1 MENFEKA
8 KENFLSKEKNLSKY
22 ATKSSDAIRFKEENE
37 DIRPPFFHDI
47 DRIIHSLSYTR
58 YLNKTQVYTLNSNDH
73 VSRRITHV
81 QLVSK
86 IARTIGRAL
95 NLNEDLIEAIALG
108 HDIGHTPLGHAGEA
122 ILNRLSLKEL
132 GEYFAHNIQGVRYY
146 MSVAT
151 DGKGL
156 NLTLQ
161 TLDGIMTHNGEM
173 LSPIYEP
180 MKKDKDEFLSE
191 YNESYKDLRKSKTY
205 RPMTLEGCVVRIS
218 DIIGYIGRDIEDA
231 IRLHILTEEKVEEL
245 KQKINSIASFQFHAI
260 NNGSIVNYFI
270 LDVCSHSSPESGICL
285 SDEAF
290 AIMQEIMK
298 FNYQN
303 IYLIDRVK
311 IHSNY
316 VQLIVHSIFD
326 FLYKYKQLSSIHNKN
341 VIDELKADKDKY
353 PVTISGYIHWLEKY
367 SLMEGFER
375 ESIYGNHIIY
385 DFDHNEHAMA
395 KSIIDYLAGM
405 SDVYILKIFN
415 ELISFS

>member
-1 MENFEKA
+1 MDNFECA
-8 KENFLSKEKNLSKY
+8 KENFLRKEKDLSPY
-22 ATKSSDAIRFKEENE
+22 ATKSSDAVRFNEEKE

-108 HDIGHTPLGHAGEA
+108 HDIGHTPLGHTGEA

-146 MSVAT
+146 MYVSK
-151 DGKGL
+151 DGRGL

-180 MKKDKDEFLSE
+180 MAKDKEEFLRE
-191 YNESYKDLRKSKTY
+191 YKESYKDLEKSKKY

-231 IRLHILTEEKVEEL
+231 IMIDRFKRSDIPREIRDVLGD
-245 KQKINSIASFQFHAI
+245 
-260 NNGSIVNYFI
+260 NNRDIVNTI
-270 LDVCSHSSPESGICL
+270 VLDIINESIDKPYIKM
-285 SDEAF
+285 SDRVYKALF
-290 AIMQEIMK
+290 ALKK
-298 FNYQN
+298 FNNDNIYRYSMTKNELDYYEAGINKLYN
-303 IYLIDRVK
+303 IYLDDIKSDNKESDIYKIFLDHQSSEYLESTNIKRQVIDY
-311 IHSNY
+311 ISGMTD
-316 VQLIVHSIFD
+316 D
-326 FLYKYKQLSSIHNKN
+326 FLIREIKKY
-341 VIDELKADKDKY
+341 E
-353 PVTISGYIHWLEKY
+353 
-367 SLMEGFER
+367 
-375 ESIYGNHIIY
+375 
-385 DFDHNEHAMA
+385 
-395 KSIIDYLAGM
+395 
-405 SDVYILKIFN
+405 
-415 ELISFS
+415 

>member
-1 MENFEKA
+1 MSGRSDLMENFEKA
-8 KENFLSKEKNLSKY
+8 KENFLSKEKSLSKY
-22 ATKSSDAIRFKEENE
+22 ATRSSDAIRFKEENE

-122 ILNRLSLKEL
+122 ILNRLSLQEL
-132 GEYFAHNIQGVRYY
+132 GDYFAHNIQGVRYY
-146 MSVAT
+146 MYVSK

-161 TLDGIMTHNGEM
+161 VLDGIMTHNGEM

-191 YNESYKDLRKSKTY
+191 YNESYKDLKKSKTY

-231 IRLHILTEEKVEEL
+231 IMIDRFKRSDIPKEIREVLGDNNRDIVNTIVLDIINESIDKSYIKMSDKVYNALFALKKFNNDNIYSKSMTKEEL
-245 KQKINSIASFQFHAI
+245 DYYEIGINKLYH
-260 NNGSIVNYFI
+260 
-270 LDVCSHSSPESGICL
+270 
-285 SDEAF
+285 
-290 AIMQEIMK
+290 
-298 FNYQN
+298 
-303 IYLIDRVK
+303 IYLEDIKSNNKESIIYKIFLNHQDKSYIESTNIKRQVIDF
-311 IHSNY
+311 IAGMTD
-316 VQLIVHSIFD
+316 D
-326 FLYKYKQLSSIHNKN
+326 FLIREIKKY
-341 VIDELKADKDKY
+341 E
-353 PVTISGYIHWLEKY
+353 
-367 SLMEGFER
+367 
-375 ESIYGNHIIY
+375 
-385 DFDHNEHAMA
+385 
-395 KSIIDYLAGM
+395 
-405 SDVYILKIFN
+405 
-415 ELISFS
+415 

>member
-1 MENFEKA
+1 MDNFESA
-8 KENFLSKEKNLSKY
+8 KENFLRKEKDLSPY

-108 HDIGHTPLGHAGEA
+108 HDIGHTPLGHTGEA

-146 MSVAT
+146 MYVSK
-151 DGKGL
+151 DGRGL

-191 YNESYKDLRKSKTY
+191 YNESYKDLEKSKKY

-231 IRLHILTEEKVEEL
+231 IMIDRFKRNDIPESIRDVLGDNNRDIVNTIVLDIINESIDKPYIKMSDRVYKALFALKKFNNDNIYKYSMTKEEL
-245 KQKINSIASFQFHAI
+245 DYYETGINKL
-260 NNGSIVNYFI
+260 Y
-270 LDVCSHSSPESGICL
+270 
-285 SDEAF
+285 
-290 AIMQEIMK
+290 
-298 FNYQN
+298 N
-303 IYLIDRVK
+303 IYLDDIKSNNKESIIYKIFLNHQDKNYLESTNIKRWVIDF
-311 IHSNY
+311 IAGMTD
-316 VQLIVHSIFD
+316 D
-326 FLYKYKQLSSIHNKN
+326 FLIREIKN
-341 VIDELKADKDKY
+341 HE
-353 PVTISGYIHWLEKY
+353 
-367 SLMEGFER
+367 
-375 ESIYGNHIIY
+375 
-385 DFDHNEHAMA
+385 
-395 KSIIDYLAGM
+395 
-405 SDVYILKIFN
+405 
-415 ELISFS
+415 

>member
-108 HDIGHTPLGHAGEA
+108 HDIGHTPLGHTGEA

-146 MSVAT
+146 MDVAK
-151 DGKGL
+151 DGEGL

-180 MKKDKDEFLSE
+180 MKKDTNEFLRE
-191 YNESYKDLRKSKTY
+191 YNESYKDLEKSKKY

-231 IRLHILTEEKVEEL
+231 IMIDRFKRSDIPESIRDVLGDNNRDIVNTIVLDIINESIDKPYIKMSDKVYNALFALKKFNNENIYKYSMIKEEL
-245 KQKINSIASFQFHAI
+245 DYYEAGINKL
-260 NNGSIVNYFI
+260 Y
-270 LDVCSHSSPESGICL
+270 
-285 SDEAF
+285 
-290 AIMQEIMK
+290 
-298 FNYQN
+298 N
-303 IYLIDRVK
+303 IYLDDIKTNNKESDIYKIFLNHQDKRYLESTNIKRWVIDY
-311 IHSNY
+311 IAGMTD
-316 VQLIVHSIFD
+316 D
-326 FLYKYKQLSSIHNKN
+326 FLIREIKN
-341 VIDELKADKDKY
+341 HE
-353 PVTISGYIHWLEKY
+353 
-367 SLMEGFER
+367 
-375 ESIYGNHIIY
+375 
-385 DFDHNEHAMA
+385 
-395 KSIIDYLAGM
+395 
-405 SDVYILKIFN
+405 
-415 ELISFS
+415 

>member
-146 MSVAT
+146 MNVAT

-180 MKKDKDEFLSE
+180 MAKDKEEFLRE
-191 YNESYKDLRKSKTY
+191 YNESYKDLKKSKTY

-231 IRLHILTEEKVEEL
+231 IMIDRFKRSDIPKEIREVLGDNNRDIVNTIVLDIINESIDKPYIKMSDKVYNSLFALKKFNNDNIYSKSMTKEEL
-245 KQKINSIASFQFHAI
+245 DYYEIGINKLYH
-260 NNGSIVNYFI
+260 
-270 LDVCSHSSPESGICL
+270 
-285 SDEAF
+285 
-290 AIMQEIMK
+290 
-298 FNYQN
+298 
-303 IYLIDRVK
+303 IYLEDIKSNNKESIIYKIFLNHQDELYLKNTNIKRQVIDF
-311 IHSNY
+311 
-316 VQLIVHSIFD
+316 IVGMTDD
-326 FLYKYKQLSSIHNKN
+326 FLIREIKKY
-341 VIDELKADKDKY
+341 E
-353 PVTISGYIHWLEKY
+353 
-367 SLMEGFER
+367 
-375 ESIYGNHIIY
+375 
-385 DFDHNEHAMA
+385 
-395 KSIIDYLAGM
+395 
-405 SDVYILKIFN
+405 
-415 ELISFS
+415 